1 MTILLFLFGVAV
13 AAGLFFILAD
23 ILKLPRLSTEKAL
36 LSAGRAEKK
45 RMKSLDAIFLGWAIK
60 LSKYPDNLSAK
71 ATLWLW
77 ELRDIGIIGV
87 GLLLSV
93 LALTQTGIAL
103 PLVLTVVFA
112 FLTIRH
118 EGTSIL
124 DFIGPVKIYAQN
136 CFAGSG

>member
-1 MTILLFLFGVAV
+1 MYI
-13 AAGLFFILAD
+13 
-23 ILKLPRLSTEKAL
+23 
-36 LSAGRAEKK
+36 
-45 RMKSLDAIFLGWAIK
+45 
-60 LSKYPDNLSAK
+60 YPDNLSAK

-103 PLVLTVVFA
+103 PLVLTAVFA

-124 DFIGPVKIYAQN
+124 DAARAANIDIPTL
-136 CFAGSG
+136 CFLLTKQQYYEWRLDT